1 MISAVRIR
9 FFMHLPAMHAGIP
22 TIIVMST
29 AVVMAALAAISS
41 FPFSSG
47 HAQAQAPPTV
57 ETQDSSTLEDHL
69 SYDEKTAQS
78 IDGMLMCPVCPAE
91 TIDQAQVP
99 IARQMRQL
107 VREKLAM
114 GESREQILEYFAR
127 VYGKDIL
134 AAPPKTRANLVV
146 WTVPV
151 VGVIAALTAGLFV
164 LRSMRM
170 RPDMEPAMHPET
182 PTDLS
187 HYLDTVDRKLGITE
201 RDMAPVSSTKQPIAD
216 EAGENRSPNG

>member
-1 MISAVRIR
+1 MYV
-9 FFMHLPAMHAGIP
+9 GIP
-22 TIIVMST
+22 TASVILT
-29 AVVMAALAAISS
+29 AVVMAALAAISPIS
-41 FPFSSG
+41 FSSG
-47 HAQAQAPPTV
+47 HAQAQEPSSV
-57 ETQDSSTLEDHL
+57 ETKESSTLDDHL

-78 IDGMLMCPVCPAE
+78 IDGMLICPVCPAE

-114 GESREQILEYFAR
+114 GESREQILGYFAR

-134 AAPPKTRANLVV
+134 AAPPKTGANLVV

-151 VGVIAALTAGLFV
+151 VGVLAALAAGFFV
-164 LRSMRM
+164 LRSMRIH
-170 RPDMEPAMHPET
+170 PDMDLAVHTEAPA
-182 PTDLS
+182 DLS
-187 HYLDTVDRKLGITE
+187 GYLDAVDRKLGITE
-201 RDMAPVSSTKQPIAD
+201 GAIAPGSSIEQAITN